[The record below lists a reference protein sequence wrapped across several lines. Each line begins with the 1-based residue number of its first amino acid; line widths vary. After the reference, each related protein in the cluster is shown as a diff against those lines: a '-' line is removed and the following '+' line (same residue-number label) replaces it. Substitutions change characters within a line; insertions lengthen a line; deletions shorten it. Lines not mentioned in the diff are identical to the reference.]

1 MHTVQMAHI
10 FEDSKTFVDMKLKMD
25 PEKVLADFDQFLERN
40 EEPTPEQIRE
50 FVQVSLIKI
59 FLLLE
64 LFI

>member
-50 FVQVSLIKI
+50 FVQVS
-59 FLLLE
+59 
-64 LFI
+64 FI